1 MVLQQFKNWM
11 LPIAMITGGLFYPFF
26 SQLAP
31 VIPYLIFCMLLVPY
45 CKISLMRIRIK
56 PLHLFLILIQII
68 GGLGIYTALS
78 LRPIGGA
85 RNLHMR
91 TGPYGHFGRGHHR
104 HAGRERRLAGHLQ
117 SAEQSLRRC
126 TIPLDIHVYRRT
138 RFDAVRTLLRDHLP
152 SDDPLTDP
160 AVRFG
165 HAVEK
170 VSSPCAPRN
179 QKTAGTFVLHVVR
192 RTGHRNRQH
201 GLVPDA
207 AGCIEL
213 PDRNDNGA
221 ACAGRMRFAV
231 HHRTQDRAPFPRQS
245 RRSAG
250 SRTEKHDPCDLDG
263 TDLPQSRFIGRPRFL
278 CGVAEHREFL
288 PVVAPAA
295 RQRLK
300 TAIAVSCSRRV

>member
-45 CKISLMRIRIK
+45 CKISLTRIRIK

-78 LRPIGGA
+78 FYDPLVAQGIFICVLAPTATSAAVITGMLGGNVASLATFSLLSNLCVAVLSPLIFSFIGE
-85 RNLHMR
+85 HVSM
-91 TGPYGHFGRGHHR
+91 PFGHSFGIICRQMIPLLILPFV
-104 HAGRERRLAGHLQ
+104 LALL
-117 SAEQSLRRC
+117 LRRFLPRVHHEIKKRQELSFYMWSVALATVTGNTVSFLMRQDASNYRIE
-126 TIPLDIHVYRRT
+126 TIM
-138 RFDAVRTLLRDHLP
+138 ALLAL
-152 SDDPLTDP
+152 
-160 AVRFG
+160 
-165 HAVEK
+165 
-170 VSSPCAPRN
+170 
-179 QKTAGTFVLHVVR
+179 
-192 RTGHRNRQH
+192 
-201 GLVPDA
+201 
-207 AGCIEL
+207 
-213 PDRNDNGA
+213 
-221 ACAGRMRFAV
+221 V

>member
-11 LPIAMITGGLFYPFF
+11 LPFAMITGGLFYPFF

-45 CKISLMRIRIK
+45 CKISLTRIRIK

-78 LRPIGGA
+78 FYDPLVAQGIFICVLAPTATSAAVITGMLGGNVASLATFSLLSNLCVAVLSPLIFSFIGE
-85 RNLHMR
+85 HVSM
-91 TGPYGHFGRGHHR
+91 PFGHSFGIICRQMIPLLILPFV
-104 HAGRERRLAGHLQ
+104 LALL
-117 SAEQSLRRC
+117 LRR
-126 TIPLDIHVYRRT
+126 
-138 RFDAVRTLLRDHLP
+138 FLP
-152 SDDPLTDP
+152 R
-160 AVRFG
+160 V
-165 HAVEK
+165 HHEIK
-170 VSSPCAPRN
+170 
-179 QKTAGTFVLHVVR
+179 K
-192 RTGHRNRQH
+192 RQELSFYMWS

-221 ACAGRMRFAV
+221 ACAARMRFAV